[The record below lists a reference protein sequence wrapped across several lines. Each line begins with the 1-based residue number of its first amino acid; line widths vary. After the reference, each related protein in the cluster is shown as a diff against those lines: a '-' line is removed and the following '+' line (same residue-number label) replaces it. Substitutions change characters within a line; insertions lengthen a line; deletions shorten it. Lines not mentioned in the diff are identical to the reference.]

1 MFIDDDAIGIAAIGD
16 AAKVFVGRIKSERHV
31 WAELFEVTFAILAGA
46 VGVHH
51 ATNRGEIAWLV
62 PRNSRTDLCYTPDDL
77 MAGNDWVVRRHELAP
92 LVADRMKVGMAD
104 ATKKDFDL
112 HVAVR
117 WIASRNC
124 CRGQCRSLT
133 GSRISFRFVSAWMHT

>member
-16 AAKVFVGRIKSERHV
+16 AAEVFVRRIESERHV

-62 PRNSRTDLCYTPDDL
+62 LRNSGTGLGYTADDL
-77 MAGNDWVVRRHELAP
+77 VTGNDWIVRRHELAP

-104 ATKKDFDL
+104 TAKKDFDL

-124 CRGQCRSLT
+124 CRGQWRCLT